1 MALLRLRSCGGRAE
15 GEPRGGDRAE
25 KDGTALLE
33 ALQADEF
40 NLIDLIKLLQG
51 SAFSAKHETARVA
64 KAIYRKGNLAI
75 HLRVKESTT
84 RAAWQTARHSA
95 SFDS

>member
-1 MALLRLRSCGGRAE
+1 MS
-15 GEPRGGDRAE
+15 
-25 KDGTALLE
+25 
-33 ALQADEF
+33 LQQS
-40 NLIDLIKLLQG
+40 NPTVVPK
-51 SAFSAKHETARVA
+51 ETARVA